1 MRTTEGC
8 KSRFSTSPHQTLEKT
23 LLGKYI
29 AGLFVGAVLDYFK
42 NNPEFRDELIDSFVG
57 KLTVKFP
64 DFSNTPKE
72 VVQEVGE
79 FINTVTER
87 LVPDV
92 NSFAA
97 EVAKR
102 IPGLDG
108 ITSLLSRF
116 GIR

>member
-1 MRTTEGC
+1 M
-8 KSRFSTSPHQTLEKT
+8 
-23 LLGKYI
+23 GKYI
-29 AGLFVGAVLDYFK
+29 AGLLVSAVLDYFRK
-42 NNPEFRDELIDSFVG
+42 NPEFRDELIEKFAG
-57 KLTVKFP
+57 AITAKFP

-92 NSFAA
+92 NSFAS

-108 ITSLLSRF
+108 VTALLARF